1 MKCSSFV
8 SHFQLLIILRSI
20 FYHTVSL
27 QLCSFIR
34 SRAQENL
41 EFAYL
46 DDTLKRN
53 FATARRI
60 ATLLA
65 THRQRWGTRRM
76 HPLVIHCVAVGCFT
90 LLEELDCS
98 ENQAFVTLCN
108 VTRDSS
114 HHFSLAQGVLQMIQV
129 IAQQKKV
136 MLPQETH
143 SLFQA
148 LEMANRAG
156 KNPIRFNSLYLNS
169 MIDFLQQ
176 DCPQMDEEND
186 QPSWD
191 CYDEL

>member
-8 SHFQLLIILRSI
+8 SHFQLLIKLRSM

-34 SRAQENL
+34 FRAQENL

-46 DDTLKRN
+46 DDILKRN

-65 THRQRWGTRRM
+65 TNRQRWGTRRM
-76 HPLVIHCVAVGCFT
+76 HPSVIHCVAVGCFT
-90 LLEELDCS
+90 LLEELESS
-98 ENQAFVTLCN
+98 ENNQAFVTLCN
-108 VTRDSS
+108 VTRDCS

-136 MLPQETH
+136 MLPQEMH

-156 KNPIRFNSLYLNS
+156 KNSIRFNSLYLNS
-169 MIDFLQQ
+169 TIDFLQQ

-186 QPSWD
+186 
-191 CYDEL
+191 